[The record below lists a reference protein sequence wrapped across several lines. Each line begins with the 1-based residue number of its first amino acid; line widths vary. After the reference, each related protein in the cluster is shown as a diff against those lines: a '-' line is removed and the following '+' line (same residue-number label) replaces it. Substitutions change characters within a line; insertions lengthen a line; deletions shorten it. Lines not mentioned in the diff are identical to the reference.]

1 MSKVEL
7 GKSVTVHYT
16 GRLED
21 GTVFD
26 SSLNEGREPLRA
38 ILGQGNLIPGFEKGI
53 LDSNVGDK
61 VTVEIEPSEAYGE
74 YLDGLVT
81 TLERSRFPEGIN
93 IGDVL
98 QSESERGVMVVTV
111 TNITEEGV
119 TIDANHPM
127 AGKKLIFDI
136 EILNVE

>member
-7 GKSVTVHYT
+7 NKSVTVHYT

-26 SSLNEGREPLRA
+26 SSLSEGREPLRT
-38 ILGQGNLIPGFEKGI
+38 ILGQGNLIPGFERGI
-53 LDSNVGDK
+53 LDKSVGDK
-61 VTVEIEPSEAYGE
+61 VTVEIEPSDAYGE

-81 TLERSRFPEGIN
+81 TLEKERFPEN
-93 IGDVL
+93 ITVGDVL

-111 TNITEEGV
+111 TNISEEGV

-136 EILNVE
+136 EILNVD

>member
-7 GKSVTVHYT
+7 NKSVTVHYT

-26 SSLNEGREPLRA
+26 SSLSEGREPLRT
-38 ILGQGNLIPGFEKGI
+38 ILGQGNLIPGFERGI
-53 LDSNVGDK
+53 LDKSVGDK
-61 VTVEIEPSEAYGE
+61 VTVEIEPSDAYGE

-81 TLERSRFPEGIN
+81 TLEKERFPEN
-93 IGDVL
+93 ITVGDVL
-98 QSESERGVMVVTV
+98 QSESERGVMIVTV
-111 TNITEEGV
+111 TNISEEGV

-136 EILNVE
+136 EILNVD

>member
-7 GKSVTVHYT
+7 NKSVTVHYT

-26 SSLNEGREPLRA
+26 SSLDEGREPLRT

-53 LDSNVGDK
+53 LDKSVGDK
-61 VTVEIEPSEAYGE
+61 VTVEIESSDAYGE

-81 TLERSRFPEGIN
+81 TLEKERFPEN
-93 IGDVL
+93 ITVGDVL
-98 QSESERGVMVVTV
+98 QSESERGTMVVTV
-111 TNITEEGV
+111 TNISEEGV

-136 EILNVE
+136 EILNVD

>member
-53 LDSNVGDK
+53 LDANVGDK
-61 VTVEIEPSEAYGE
+61 VTVEIEPSDAYGE

>member
-7 GKSVTVHYT
+7 NKSVTVHYT

-26 SSLNEGREPLRA
+26 SSLSEGREPLRT
-38 ILGQGNLIPGFEKGI
+38 ILGQGNLIPGFERGI
-53 LDSNVGDK
+53 LDKNVGDK
-61 VTVEIEPSEAYGE
+61 VTVEIEPSDAYGE

-81 TLERSRFPEGIN
+81 TLEKERFPEN
-93 IGDVL
+93 ITVGDVL

-111 TNITEEGV
+111 TDITDEGV

-136 EILNVE
+136 EILNVD

>member
-1 MSKVEL
+1 MNKVEL

-26 SSLNEGREPLRA
+26 SSLNEGREPLRT

-53 LDSNVGDK
+53 LDKNVGDK
-61 VTVEIEPSEAYGE
+61 VTVEIEPSDAYGE

-81 TLERSRFPEGIN
+81 TLERERFPEGISV
-93 IGDVL
+93 GDVL

-111 TNITEEGV
+111 TDINESGV

-136 EILNVE
+136 EVLNVE

>member
-26 SSLNEGREPLRA
+26 SSLTEGREPLRT

-53 LDSNVGDK
+53 LDKNVGDK
-61 VTVEIEPSEAYGE
+61 VTVEIEPSEAYGD

-81 TLERSRFPEGIN
+81 TLERERFPEGITV
-93 IGDVL
+93 GDVL

-111 TNITEEGV
+111 TDINESGV

-136 EILNVE
+136 EVLNVE

>member
-1 MSKVEL
+1 MNKVEL

>member
-61 VTVEIEPSEAYGE
+61 VTVEIEPSDAYGE

>member
-7 GKSVTVHYT
+7 NKSVTVHYT

-26 SSLNEGREPLRA
+26 SSLGEGREPLRT
-38 ILGQGNLIPGFEKGI
+38 ILGQGNLIPGFERGI
-53 LDSNVGDK
+53 LDKNVGDK
-61 VTVEIEPSEAYGE
+61 VTVEIESSDAYGE

-81 TLERSRFPEGIN
+81 TLEKERFPEN
-93 IGDVL
+93 ITVGDVL
-98 QSESERGVMVVTV
+98 QSESERGTMVVTV
-111 TNITEEGV
+111 TNITDEGV

-136 EILNVE
+136 EILNVD